1 MEARVHLTTQETFL
15 KQKSQ
20 NYCKVII
27 TTTPPLKS
35 FKNPLLQHLLI
46 KPTLQK
52 TFHTRKLDNKTIC
65 SMKRKE
71 IMN

>member
-35 FKNPLLQHLLI
+35 FKSPLL
-46 KPTLQK
+46 
-52 TFHTRKLDNKTIC
+52 
-65 SMKRKE
+65 
-71 IMN
+71 